1 MYSIIALL
9 FLIGFLMVA
18 AGFIG
23 RIYTNEIKDVSN
35 NVAAAIILLF
45 VFTLLVLS
53 VSSASELA
61 AFFEGICGEI
71 PFCGLI
77 TDYGSLKNAFSESPS
92 SAAIAFMD
100 TVILSAL
107 IEIITKILPYRARQ
121 TAENRLKIRTFIIGM
136 VVALAALLLLNYVIK
151 KTDTYNWIVAVVGS
165 IIALLSMGTIPFLVI
180 SQLNANRVA
189 RVGLVGAL
197 LLFSKSS
204 VAGILRA
211 SFLKAII
218 YVFGIWVLENNF
230 ESISNSL
237 SNLSMILAAFAP
249 ACVIII
255 GLILIL
261 KSAKI

>member
-9 FLIGFLMVA
+9 FLIGFSMVA

-121 TAENRLKIRTFIIGM
+121 TAENRLKIRTFMVKILIGM

-165 IIALLSMGTIPFLVI
+165 IIALLSTGTIPFLVI

-237 SNLSMILAAFAP
+237 SNLSMILLA
-249 ACVIII
+249 
-255 GLILIL
+255 
-261 KSAKI
+261 S

>member
-9 FLIGFLMVA
+9 FLIGFSMVA

-92 SAAIAFMD
+92 SVAIAFMD
-100 TVILSAL
+100 TVIL
-107 IEIITKILPYRARQ
+107 
-121 TAENRLKIRTFIIGM
+121 
-136 VVALAALLLLNYVIK
+136 
-151 KTDTYNWIVAVVGS
+151 
-165 IIALLSMGTIPFLVI
+165 
-180 SQLNANRVA
+180 
-189 RVGLVGAL
+189 
-197 LLFSKSS
+197 
-204 VAGILRA
+204 
-211 SFLKAII
+211 
-218 YVFGIWVLENNF
+218 
-230 ESISNSL
+230 
-237 SNLSMILAAFAP
+237 
-249 ACVIII
+249 
-255 GLILIL
+255 
-261 KSAKI
+261 

>member
-1 MYSIIALL
+1 
-9 FLIGFLMVA
+9 MV
-18 AGFIG
+18 
-23 RIYTNEIKDVSN
+23 
-35 NVAAAIILLF
+35 
-45 VFTLLVLS
+45 
-53 VSSASELA
+53 
-61 AFFEGICGEI
+61 
-71 PFCGLI
+71 
-77 TDYGSLKNAFSESPS
+77 
-92 SAAIAFMD
+92 
-100 TVILSAL
+100 
-107 IEIITKILPYRARQ
+107 KIL
-121 TAENRLKIRTFIIGM
+121 IGM

-165 IIALLSMGTIPFLVI
+165 IIALLSTGTIPFLVI

-204 VAGILRA
+204 GILRA

-237 SNLSMILAAFAP
+237 SNLSMILVAFAP

-255 GLILIL
+255 GLILII

>member
-1 MYSIIALL
+1 MA
-9 FLIGFLMVA
+9 
-18 AGFIG
+18 
-23 RIYTNEIKDVSN
+23 
-35 NVAAAIILLF
+35 
-45 VFTLLVLS
+45 
-53 VSSASELA
+53 
-61 AFFEGICGEI
+61 
-71 PFCGLI
+71 
-77 TDYGSLKNAFSESPS
+77 
-92 SAAIAFMD
+92 
-100 TVILSAL
+100 
-107 IEIITKILPYRARQ
+107 
-121 TAENRLKIRTFIIGM
+121 
-136 VVALAALLLLNYVIK
+136 
-151 KTDTYNWIVAVVGS
+151 IVAVVGS

>member
-1 MYSIIALL
+1 
-9 FLIGFLMVA
+9 
-18 AGFIG
+18 
-23 RIYTNEIKDVSN
+23 
-35 NVAAAIILLF
+35 
-45 VFTLLVLS
+45 
-53 VSSASELA
+53 
-61 AFFEGICGEI
+61 
-71 PFCGLI
+71 
-77 TDYGSLKNAFSESPS
+77 
-92 SAAIAFMD
+92 MD

-121 TAENRLKIRTFIIGM
+121 TAENRLKIRTFMVKILIGM

-211 SFLKAII
+211 SFLEAII

-237 SNLSMILAAFAP
+237 SNLSMILVAFAP

>member
-9 FLIGFLMVA
+9 FLIGFSMVA

-121 TAENRLKIRTFIIGM
+121 TAESGLKIRTFMVKILIGM

-197 LLFSKSS
+197 LLFS
-204 VAGILRA
+204 ILRA

>member
-1 MYSIIALL
+1 
-9 FLIGFLMVA
+9 MV
-18 AGFIG
+18 
-23 RIYTNEIKDVSN
+23 
-35 NVAAAIILLF
+35 
-45 VFTLLVLS
+45 
-53 VSSASELA
+53 
-61 AFFEGICGEI
+61 
-71 PFCGLI
+71 
-77 TDYGSLKNAFSESPS
+77 
-92 SAAIAFMD
+92 
-100 TVILSAL
+100 
-107 IEIITKILPYRARQ
+107 KIL
-121 TAENRLKIRTFIIGM
+121 IGM

-151 KTDTYNWIVAVVGS
+151 KTDTYNWIVAVAGS

-180 SQLNANRVA
+180 SQLNEN

-197 LLFSKSS
+197 LLLSKSS

>member
-1 MYSIIALL
+1 
-9 FLIGFLMVA
+9 MV
-18 AGFIG
+18 
-23 RIYTNEIKDVSN
+23 
-35 NVAAAIILLF
+35 
-45 VFTLLVLS
+45 
-53 VSSASELA
+53 
-61 AFFEGICGEI
+61 
-71 PFCGLI
+71 
-77 TDYGSLKNAFSESPS
+77 
-92 SAAIAFMD
+92 
-100 TVILSAL
+100 
-107 IEIITKILPYRARQ
+107 KIL
-121 TAENRLKIRTFIIGM
+121 IGM

-230 ESISNSL
+230 EQPIQLINDIGCVCACLRHNYRFNSY
-237 SNLSMILAAFAP
+237 S
-249 ACVIII
+249 
-255 GLILIL
+255 
-261 KSAKI
+261 

>member
-1 MYSIIALL
+1 
-9 FLIGFLMVA
+9 MV
-18 AGFIG
+18 
-23 RIYTNEIKDVSN
+23 
-35 NVAAAIILLF
+35 
-45 VFTLLVLS
+45 
-53 VSSASELA
+53 
-61 AFFEGICGEI
+61 
-71 PFCGLI
+71 
-77 TDYGSLKNAFSESPS
+77 
-92 SAAIAFMD
+92 
-100 TVILSAL
+100 
-107 IEIITKILPYRARQ
+107 KIL
-121 TAENRLKIRTFIIGM
+121 IGM

-165 IIALLSMGTIPFLVI
+165 IIALLSTGTIPFLAI
-180 SQLNANRVA
+180 SQLNAN

-237 SNLSMILAAFAP
+237 SNLSMILVAFAP

>member
-1 MYSIIALL
+1 
-9 FLIGFLMVA
+9 
-18 AGFIG
+18 
-23 RIYTNEIKDVSN
+23 
-35 NVAAAIILLF
+35 
-45 VFTLLVLS
+45 
-53 VSSASELA
+53 
-61 AFFEGICGEI
+61 
-71 PFCGLI
+71 
-77 TDYGSLKNAFSESPS
+77 
-92 SAAIAFMD
+92 MD

-121 TAENRLKIRTFIIGM
+121 IAENRLKIRTFMIKILIGI

-151 KTDTYNWIVAVVGS
+151 KTDAYNWIVAVVGS
-165 IIALLSMGTIPFLVI
+165 IIALLST
-180 SQLNANRVA
+180 
-189 RVGLVGAL
+189 L

>member
-1 MYSIIALL
+1 MIKI
-9 FLIGFLMVA
+9 LIG
-18 AGFIG
+18 I
-23 RIYTNEIKDVSN
+23 
-35 NVAAAIILLF
+35 
-45 VFTLLVLS
+45 
-53 VSSASELA
+53 
-61 AFFEGICGEI
+61 
-71 PFCGLI
+71 
-77 TDYGSLKNAFSESPS
+77 
-92 SAAIAFMD
+92 
-100 TVILSAL
+100 
-107 IEIITKILPYRARQ
+107 
-121 TAENRLKIRTFIIGM
+121 

-230 ESISNSL
+230 DSL

>member
-1 MYSIIALL
+1 
-9 FLIGFLMVA
+9 MV
-18 AGFIG
+18 
-23 RIYTNEIKDVSN
+23 
-35 NVAAAIILLF
+35 
-45 VFTLLVLS
+45 
-53 VSSASELA
+53 
-61 AFFEGICGEI
+61 
-71 PFCGLI
+71 
-77 TDYGSLKNAFSESPS
+77 
-92 SAAIAFMD
+92 
-100 TVILSAL
+100 
-107 IEIITKILPYRARQ
+107 KIL
-121 TAENRLKIRTFIIGM
+121 IGM

-204 VAGILRA
+204 VAG
-211 SFLKAII
+211 
-218 YVFGIWVLENNF
+218 
-230 ESISNSL
+230 SL
-237 SNLSMILAAFAP
+237 SNLSMILVAFAP